1 MSERKPQPEYS
12 IPVWGVFLLFLGIVF
27 LLQTIGIIPWGLWAT
42 LWRFWPIL
50 IIAFGLGILLRHY
63 NPWLASTL
71 LLVMFLACLGV
82 SFCQYESSVL
92 SGETASSYKV
102 PMDRLQSADVEI
114 DFTAGSL
121 IVNSLPRSSSDF
133 VEVISGAE
141 NSERT
146 IRASFLNQDGI
157 GRLNLTTERV
167 NRQFWNETLW
177 DIALSRD
184 LPLTLDV
191 EANICNID
199 IDLGELKINGLEM
212 DIDASNCQV
221 IMPASTGAIRAHIK
235 ADIANLEIIIPDSS
249 SARIKINSDLA
260 SVHVD
265 SSRFQYKNGYYISDD
280 FDAAAS
286 QIELE
291 INCNIGRV
299 EVK

>member
-63 NPWLASTL
+63 NPWLVSTL

-92 SGETASSYKV
+92 SEETASSYKV
-102 PMDRLQSADVEI
+102 PMDKLQSADVEI

-121 IVNSLPRSSSDF
+121 TVNSLPRSSSDF

-141 NSERT
+141 DGERN
-146 IRASFLNQDGI
+146 IRTSFENQDGI
-157 GRLNLTTERV
+157 GKLNLTTERV

-177 DIALSRD
+177 DIALSGD
-184 LPLTLDV
+184 LPLTLDI
-191 EANICNID
+191 EANICDID
-199 IDLGELKINGLEM
+199 IDLSELKINGLEM
-212 DIDASNCQV
+212 DIDASNCLV
-221 IMPASTGAIRAHIK
+221 IMPASTGAIHAHIR
-235 ADIANLEIIIPDSS
+235 ADIANLEVIIPDSS

-260 SVHVD
+260 SVHAD